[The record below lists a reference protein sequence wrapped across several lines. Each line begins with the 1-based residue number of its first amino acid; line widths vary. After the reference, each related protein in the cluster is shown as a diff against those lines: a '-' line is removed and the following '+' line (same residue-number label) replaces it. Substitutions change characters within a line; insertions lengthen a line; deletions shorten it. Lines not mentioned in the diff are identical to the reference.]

1 MRKIGLII
9 AREYLSRVKKKSFIV
24 MTFLGPILI
33 GLMYGVA
40 IWLAVNADEMNSKK
54 TVKVIDESKLF
65 EGNIRNSNSLEFV
78 FVNDDIDSLKTD
90 VLKNEDNYLLVI
102 PNNITKNKLDDVQLY
117 SKKQASISVVSYI
130 EKELESKLKDNKL
143 IENGISSDVL
153 KSLNMQVSINT
164 LRLTDEGEENGS
176 AGASYGIGMFASI
189 LIYLFIFLYGV
200 QVMRG
205 VIEEKNNR
213 IVEVIISSVRP
224 FQLMMGK
231 IVGIALVGLTQFILW
246 VVLTSAIS
254 GLISQELVSEVKNL
268 DTTEIS
274 TPAPASVPTAPANA
288 NVDNEAM
295 AEISSAINTIN
306 FPLLIGTFL
315 FYFLAGY
322 LLYSALFAAIGSAVD
337 SEAET
342 QQFMFPVTIP
352 LIFSFVLSSSAVVNN
367 PDGPI
372 AFWLSMIPLTS
383 PIVMMVRIP
392 FGVPTW
398 QLVTSMILLILGF
411 IATVWLAAK
420 IYRTGI
426 LMYGKKVTFKEM
438 LKWIKY

>member
-40 IWLAVNADEMNSKK
+40 IWLAINADEMNTKK
-54 TVKVIDESKLF
+54 QVKVVDESKLF
-65 EGNIRNSNSLEFV
+65 EGSIRNSSSLEFE
-78 FVNDDIDSLKTD
+78 FVNTDIETLKEE
-90 VLKNEDNYLLVI
+90 VLKNEDSYLLII
-102 PNNITKNKLDDVQLY
+102 PDKVSKNKLDEVQLF

-143 IENGISSDVL
+143 IENGISSDIL
-153 KSLNMQVSINT
+153 KSLNMEVSIST
-164 LRLTDEGEENGS
+164 LRLTDKGEESGS
-176 AGASYGIGMFASI
+176 AGASYGVGMFGSI

-231 IVGIALVGLTQFILW
+231 IVGIALVGLTQFVLW
-246 VVLTSAIS
+246 VVLTMAIN
-254 GLISQELVSEVKNL
+254 GVISQKMMSDKSSVSA
-268 DTTEIS
+268 TEIS
-274 TPAPASVPTAPANA
+274 AQANA
-288 NVDNEAM
+288 NVDNEVM
-295 AEISSAINTIN
+295 TDVLSAVNTIN

-352 LIFSFVLSSSAVVNN
+352 LIFSFVLASSAVVNN

-383 PIVMMVRIP
+383 PVVMMVRIP
-392 FGVPTW
+392 FGVPAW
-398 QLVTSMILLILGF
+398 QLITSMILLILGF
-411 IATVWLAAK
+411 MGTVWLAAK

>member
-33 GLMYGVA
+33 GLMYAVA

-54 TVKVIDESKLF
+54 QVKVVDESKLF
-65 EGNIRNSNSLEFV
+65 EGSIRNSSSLEFE
-78 FVNDDIDSLKTD
+78 FVEGDIENLKSE
-90 VLKNEDNYLLVI
+90 VLKNEDSYLLII
-102 PNNITKNKLDDVQLY
+102 PNNVVKNKLKDVQLY

-143 IENGISSDVL
+143 IENGISSDIL
-153 KSLNMQVSINT
+153 KSLNMEVSINT
-164 LRLTDEGEENGS
+164 LRLTDQGEESGS
-176 AGASYGIGMFASI
+176 AGASYGVGMFGSI

-231 IVGIALVGLTQFILW
+231 IVGIALVGLTQFVLW
-246 VVLTSAIS
+246 VVLTMAIN
-254 GLISQELVSEVKNL
+254 GVISQKLVSDKSNINA
-268 DTTEIS
+268 TEIS
-274 TPAPASVPTAPANA
+274 SQAST
-288 NVDNEAM
+288 NVDNEVIADVLN
-295 AEISSAINTIN
+295 AVNTIN
-306 FPLLIGTFL
+306 FPLLIGSFL

-342 QQFMFPVTIP
+342 QQFMFPVTLP
-352 LIFSFVLSSSAVVNN
+352 LIFSFVLASSAVVNN

-383 PIVMMVRIP
+383 PVVMMVRIP
-392 FGVPTW
+392 FGVPAW
-398 QLVTSMILLILGF
+398 QLITSMVLLILGF
-411 IATVWLAAK
+411 LATVWLAAK

-438 LKWIKY
+438 LKWLKY

>member
-40 IWLAVNADEMNSKK
+40 IWLAINADEMNTKK
-54 TVKVIDESKLF
+54 QVMVVDESKLF
-65 EGNIRNSNSLEFV
+65 EGSIRNSSSLEFE
-78 FVNDDIDSLKTD
+78 FVDGDIENLKSE
-90 VLKNEDNYLLVI
+90 VLKNEDSYLLII
-102 PNNITKNKLDDVQLY
+102 PNKVSKTKLDEVQLY

-143 IENGISSDVL
+143 IENGISSDIL
-153 KSLNMQVSINT
+153 KSLNMEVSIST
-164 LRLTDEGEENGS
+164 LRLTEKGEESGS
-176 AGASYGIGMFASI
+176 AGASYGVGMFGSI

-231 IVGIALVGLTQFILW
+231 IVGIALVGLTQFVLW
-246 VVLTSAIS
+246 VVLTMAIN
-254 GLISQELVSEVKNL
+254 GVISQKMMTDKSSVSA
-268 DTTEIS
+268 TEIS
-274 TPAPASVPTAPANA
+274 AEANA
-288 NVDNEAM
+288 NVDNEM
-295 AEISSAINTIN
+295 MTDVLSAVNTIN

-352 LIFSFVLSSSAVVNN
+352 LIFSFVLASSAVVNN

-383 PIVMMVRIP
+383 PVVMMVRIP
-392 FGVPTW
+392 FGVPAW
-398 QLVTSMILLILGF
+398 QLITSMILLILGF
-411 IATVWLAAK
+411 IGTVWLAAK

-438 LKWIKY
+438 LKWLKY

>member
-40 IWLAVNADEMNSKK
+40 IWLAINADEMNTKK
-54 TVKVIDESKLF
+54 QVMVVDESKLF
-65 EGNIRNSNSLEFV
+65 EGSIRNSSSLEFE
-78 FVNDDIDSLKTD
+78 FVDGDIENLKSE
-90 VLKNEDNYLLVI
+90 VLKNEDSYLLII
-102 PNNITKNKLDDVQLY
+102 PNKVSKTKLDEVQLY
-117 SKKQASISVVSYI
+117 SKKQASISIVSYI

-143 IENGISSDVL
+143 IENGISSDIL
-153 KSLNMQVSINT
+153 KSLNMEVSIST
-164 LRLTDEGEENGS
+164 LRLTDKGEESGS
-176 AGASYGIGMFASI
+176 AGASYGVGMFGSI

-231 IVGIALVGLTQFILW
+231 IVGIALVGLTQFVLW
-246 VVLTSAIS
+246 VVLTMAIN
-254 GLISQELVSEVKNL
+254 GVISQKMMTDKSSVSA
-268 DTTEIS
+268 TEIS
-274 TPAPASVPTAPANA
+274 AQANA
-288 NVDNEAM
+288 NVDNEM
-295 AEISSAINTIN
+295 MTDVLSAVNTIN

-352 LIFSFVLSSSAVVNN
+352 LIFSFVLASSAVVNN

-383 PIVMMVRIP
+383 PVVMMVRIP
-392 FGVPTW
+392 FGVPAW
-398 QLVTSMILLILGF
+398 QLITSMILLILGF
-411 IATVWLAAK
+411 IGTVWLAAK

-438 LKWIKY
+438 LKWLKY

>member
-65 EGNIRNSNSLEFV
+65 EGNIRNSNSLEFE
-78 FVNDDIDSLKTD
+78 FVNDDIESLKMD
-90 VLKNEDNYLLVI
+90 VLKSEDNYLLVI

-153 KSLNMQVSINT
+153 KSLNMEVSIST
-164 LRLTDEGEENGS
+164 LRLTDEGEESGS

-274 TPAPASVPTAPANA
+274 TTAPATVPTAPANA

-295 AEISSAINTIN
+295 AEIANAINTIN

-438 LKWIKY
+438 LKWLKY

>member
-54 TVKVIDESKLF
+54 IVMVVDESKLF
-65 EGNIRNSNSLEFV
+65 EGSIRNSSSLEFE
-78 FVNDDIDSLKTD
+78 FVNDDIENIKSE
-90 VLKNEDNYLLVI
+90 VLKNEDSYLLII
-102 PNNITKNKLDDVQLY
+102 PNKVSKTKLDEVQLY

-143 IENGISSDVL
+143 IENGISSDIL
-153 KSLNMQVSINT
+153 KSLNMEVSINT
-164 LRLTDEGEENGS
+164 LRLTDKGEESGS
-176 AGASYGIGMFASI
+176 AGASYGVGMFGSI

-231 IVGIALVGLTQFILW
+231 IVGIALVGLTQFVLW
-246 VVLTSAIS
+246 VVLTMAIN
-254 GLISQELVSEVKNL
+254 GVISQKMMTDNSSVSA
-268 DTTEIS
+268 TEIS
-274 TPAPASVPTAPANA
+274 AQAGS
-288 NVDNEAM
+288 NVDNEM
-295 AEISSAINTIN
+295 MTDVLSAVNTIN

-352 LIFSFVLSSSAVVNN
+352 LIFSFVLASSAVVNN

-383 PIVMMVRIP
+383 PVVMMVRIP
-392 FGVPTW
+392 FGVPPW
-398 QLVTSMILLILGF
+398 QLITSMILLILGF
-411 IATVWLAAK
+411 IGTVWLAAK

-438 LKWIKY
+438 LKWLKY

>member
-33 GLMYGVA
+33 GLMYGIA

-54 TVKVIDESKLF
+54 IVKVIDESKLF
-65 EGNIRNSNSLEFV
+65 EGNIRNSNSLEFE
-78 FVNDDIDSLKTD
+78 FVNADIESIKSD
-90 VLKNEDNYLLVI
+90 VLKSEDNYLLVI
-102 PNNITKNKLDDVQLY
+102 PNNIKQNKLEDVQLY

-164 LRLTDEGEENGS
+164 LRLTDEGEESGS
-176 AGASYGIGMFASI
+176 AGASYGIGMLASI

-231 IVGIALVGLTQFILW
+231 IVGIALVGLTQFVLW
-246 VVLTSAIS
+246 VVLTMAIN
-254 GLISQELVSEVKNL
+254 GLISQKIMSDKINVSA
-268 DTTEIS
+268 TEIS
-274 TPAPASVPTAPANA
+274 AQANT
-288 NVDNEAM
+288 NVDNDMMTEVL
-295 AEISSAINTIN
+295 SAVNTIN

-352 LIFSFVLSSSAVVNN
+352 LIFSFVLASSAVVNN

-383 PIVMMVRIP
+383 PVVMMVRIP
-392 FGVPTW
+392 FGVPAW

-411 IATVWLAAK
+411 VGTVWLAAK

-438 LKWIKY
+438 LKWLKY